1 MAAKQPVFRP
11 ERGSA
16 KRGDCHEGDQKEA
29 CGGCGSPPGEEVV
42 DAVKRKQ
49 EETS

>member
-1 MAAKQPVFRP
+1 MREIRK
-11 ERGSA
+11 
-16 KRGDCHEGDQKEA
+16 KR
-29 CGGCGSPPGEEVV
+29 GCGSPPGEEVV

>member
-1 MAAKQPVFRP
+1 MREIRK
-11 ERGSA
+11 
-16 KRGDCHEGDQKEA
+16 KRAVAVEVR
-29 CGGCGSPPGEEVV
+29 PGEEVV